1 LPYISSF
8 CSFFTCSKPADL
20 LNATGE
26 SAACRECTV
35 RVRLQIFPRC
45 LVCFVI
51 TGVIH
56 TGIQGSRLPV
66 PRSYSCLRAS
76 RFVVASPSRLSYCCN
91 LHFDCHMQIQ
101 FRSARTAGGARAVAR
116 SCRTPTMPPASTTS
130 ATLARQM
137 LLLPAPPQR
146 RSHSVWACEC
156 YLCKGNCAK
165 QVERRH
171 RHTGAAHTHARRQR
185 HAELGLLWKSRRVEA

>member
-1 LPYISSF
+1 M
-8 CSFFTCSKPADL
+8 
-20 LNATGE
+20 
-26 SAACRECTV
+26 

-45 LVCFVI
+45 LVCFAL
-51 TGVIH
+51 TYVIH

-76 RFVVASPSRLSYCCN
+76 RFVAASSRRSYCCD
-91 LHFDCHMQIQ
+91 LHFDCHLQIQ

-146 RSHSVWACEC
+146 RSHSLWACEE
-156 YLCKGNCAK
+156 YSCKGIAPSRLRGAIGT
-165 QVERRH
+165 QS
-171 RHTGAAHTHARRQR
+171 AAHTHARRQR
-185 HAELGLLWKSRRVEA
+185 HAELGLLWKSRRAEPTDQASEPPGRGAGSWKSS